1 MEAQEELRR
10 QQREEALNQGENG
23 QQSTEKDP
31 MAKTSTK
38 KTKEDKREVSGTQ
51 QQQNEI
57 PTVEDDF

>member
-1 MEAQEELRR
+1 
-10 QQREEALNQGENG
+10 
-23 QQSTEKDP
+23 

-57 PTVEDDF
+57 PTVDDDFQEERDPTMPNLDMDDVTEALEEFI